1 MYCKSP
7 PNTVLLLSFF
17 LSKVN
22 ISKLRAA
29 ISPAQ
34 WGQNG
39 SFLIFLPAPWWI
51 VHVLLVHKLV
61 LSVWA
66 QVCKNTR
73 SICAFRIKKHK
84 AGQLKLG
91 ITIYPCKHNIIPTE
105 SLGKTTQYLLT
116 VALLCLLSCSSA
128 ATEISCGDSP
138 KPLNTA
144 AEF

>member
-1 MYCKSP
+1 M
-7 PNTVLLLSFF
+7 
-17 LSKVN
+17 
-22 ISKLRAA
+22 
-29 ISPAQ
+29 
-34 WGQNG
+34 
-39 SFLIFLPAPWWI
+39 
-51 VHVLLVHKLV
+51 
-61 LSVWA
+61 
-66 QVCKNTR
+66 CKNTR

-116 VALLCLLSCSSA
+116 VTLLCLLSCSSA

-144 AEF
+144 AEFLGSFPKRKMFGRLIYSYFYHSCFILLQSGVLNKNKD